1 MAALLQGQLY
11 FKQEEKRQ
19 LRRLLL
25 SNSVW
30 EQNVSE
36 ALWERINHMD
46 TCSPRRSPDPTDGIK
61 EEALILAFRVTRCF
75 DSPPLLLTTRSRD
88 AGLGWVKWNSPQDE
102 KCPSRRTFC
111 ETYYLCSLMK
121 LTLTNIFFFFWRFSA
136 SIVALIMLENETM
149 DWKSGWKCTSKALA
163 VAQEEKSLVPGRR
176 EVSFRE
182 NEIQWKVKYMSIGN
196 TINKIPSAGAIQR
209 KLPVSGKSEGSWA
222 LPISNLDFEIVSW
235 S

>member
-46 TCSPRRSPDPTDGIK
+46 TCFPRRSPDPTDGIK

-75 DSPPLLLTTRSRD
+75 DSPPPLPFDDTLTWCWARLGQVKLTPGWEMSQQKNVLWNLLSLLT
-88 AGLGWVKWNSPQDE
+88 N
-102 KCPSRRTFC
+102 
-111 ETYYLCSLMK
+111 ETYSHQH
-121 LTLTNIFFFFWRFSA
+121 FFFFWRFSA

-176 EVSFRE
+176 EVSFR
-182 NEIQWKVKYMSIGN
+182 
-196 TINKIPSAGAIQR
+196 
-209 KLPVSGKSEGSWA
+209 
-222 LPISNLDFEIVSW
+222 
-235 S
+235 

>member
-1 MAALLQGQLY
+1 MVALLRGQLY

-46 TCSPRRSPDPTDGIK
+46 TCFPRRSPDPTDGIK

-121 LTLTNIFFFFWRFSA
+121 LTLTNIFFFLKIQCFNS
-136 SIVALIMLENETM
+136 SINNVRKWNYGL
-149 DWKSGWKCTSKALA
+149 
-163 VAQEEKSLVPGRR
+163 
-176 EVSFRE
+176 
-182 NEIQWKVKYMSIGN
+182 KVRLKVHEQG
-196 TINKIPSAGAIQR
+196 
-209 KLPVSGKSEGSWA
+209 VSGGSRGK
-222 LPISNLDFEIVSW
+222 VSCSW
-235 S
+235 KKRGQL